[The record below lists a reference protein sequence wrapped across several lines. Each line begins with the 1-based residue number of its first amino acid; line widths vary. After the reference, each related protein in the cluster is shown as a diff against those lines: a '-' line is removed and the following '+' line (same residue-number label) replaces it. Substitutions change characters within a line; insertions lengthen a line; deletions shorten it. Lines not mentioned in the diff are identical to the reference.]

1 MTVFQPYLTAWN
13 LRPDGAPIVTAGA
26 RLLPVRAGEMPAML
40 KLSDD
45 PHERGGAA
53 LMVHWNGDGAARV
66 LRHADHALLIERA
79 TGAGSLSAMARDEK
93 DSGQDDLAT
102 RILCATAARLH
113 VPRPDP
119 PPALVPL
126 DRWFR
131 SLWTAAGARD
141 RFFGRSAE
149 VARALLATPRDPV
162 VLHGDLHHDNVPDFG
177 PRGWLAI
184 DPKGLIGERGFD
196 YANIFTNPDLAQAEP
211 PVAVR
216 PDRFLRRLDV
226 VTEAAGLD
234 RRRLLMWIVAWCGLS
249 AAWFAEDGADMS
261 IDLRVAD
268 LAAAEL
274 DRMGQG

>member
-1 MTVFQPYLTAWN
+1 MSEPYLSRWR
-13 LRPDGAPIVTAGA
+13 LRRDGAAIETPHAQLWPVLTAD
-26 RLLPVRAGEMPAML
+26 GEPAML
-40 KLSDD
+40 KVSSETEEQNSHRLLRWWD
-45 PHERGGAA
+45 
-53 LMVHWNGDGAARV
+53 GDGAAR
-66 LRHADHALLIERA
+66 LLAHEGPAILIERA
-79 TGAGSLSAMARDEK
+79 GGDSLRQRSIE
-93 DSGQDDLAT
+93 GDDDACT
-102 RILCATAARLH
+102 TILCQVLRQLH
-113 VPRPDP
+113 RPRSA
-119 PPALVPL
+119 PPAELVCLRTWFADLLQPRAALPPL
-126 DRWFR
+126 LEQCR
-131 SLWTAAGARD
+131 SL
-141 RFFGRSAE
+141 AE
-149 VARALLATPRDPV
+149 RVLQEEHEIRP
-162 VLHGDLHHDNVPDFG
+162 LHGDLHHDNVLDFG

-196 YANIFTNPDLAQAEP
+196 YANIFTNPDLARAEP

-216 PDRFLRRLDV
+216 PERFLRRLDI